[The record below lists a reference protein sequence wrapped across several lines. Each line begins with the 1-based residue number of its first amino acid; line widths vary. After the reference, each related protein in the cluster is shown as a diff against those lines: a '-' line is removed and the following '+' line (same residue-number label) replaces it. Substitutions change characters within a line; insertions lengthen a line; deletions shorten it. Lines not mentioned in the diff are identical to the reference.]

1 MERPGIKALK
11 HFGIVV
17 CGLFLC
23 LVLPGLFYVDVG
35 ALFTGGLDAVSGAS
49 MDLPDQP
56 SGQFVVILNR
66 DHHPLTLD
74 EWTAFFREEEVGV
87 IMEDISCL
95 AAASDPTGVQLA
107 QRYMARLAENQMRL
121 TAENSLLVVSRAE
134 NGLYDVIVL
143 SKEMAD
149 ALDMSAV
156 YERDDSLVITIT
168 GDGE

>member
-1 MERPGIKALK
+1 MRALK
-11 HFGIVV
+11 HIGIVLL
-17 CGLFLC
+17 GLFLC

-35 ALFTGGLDAVSGAS
+35 AIIADGLDAFSSAS

-56 SGQFVVILNR
+56 SGEFVVILNR
-66 DHHPLTLD
+66 DRHPLTLD

-87 IMEDISCL
+87 IMEDLSCL

-107 QRYMARLAENQMRL
+107 QRYMVRLAENQMKL

-149 ALDMSAV
+149 AVDFSAV
-156 YERDDSLVITIT
+156 YARDDALVITVS
-168 GDGE
+168 GVEE